1 MSNEKTSSIS
11 KIIASVESV
20 LADIG
25 IIPKRSNL
33 NESQLMAALEKM
45 KNEFFR
51 LKGVEVE
58 VAPLR
63 ELKTKVE
70 PTTKAERFS
79 DALTILCGG
88 YVPEIELVD
97 AWFDEEDDQ
106 SHIKLQEWAVNH
118 SAAGWAMGIGVIDAA
133 LTLADNPDEGVDHKF

>member
-1 MSNEKTSSIS
+1 MSNENTSAVGKLVASI
-11 KIIASVESV
+11 ESV
-20 LADIG
+20 LTDIG
-25 IIPKRSNL
+25 IVPKRSNL
-33 NESQLMAALEKM
+33 DESQLMAALEKM

-51 LKGVEVE
+51 LRGVEVE

-63 ELKTKVE
+63 DLKTKVE
-70 PTTKAERFS
+70 PTTKAERFA

-88 YVPEIELVD
+88 YVPDIELVD
-97 AWFDEEDDQ
+97 AWFDEEDDD
-106 SHIKLQEWAVNH
+106 SHIKLQEWAVNN